1 MIHHASLGTND
12 VARAKAFYG
21 PVLATLGMRLLGED
35 EGELHY
41 GAGTFL
47 ISIVVPHDGKPAGAG
62 NGSHVAFAA
71 GTRAMVDRF
80 YQAAMAHGGT
90 EDGKPGLRPEY
101 DAHYYGAFVRDP
113 DGNKIE
119 AVTLLS
125 K

>member
-12 VARAKAFYG
+12 IARAKAFYG
-21 PVLATLGMRLLGED
+21 PVLGTLDIKLLGE
-35 EGELHY
+35 EESELHY

-47 ISIVVPHDGKPAGAG
+47 ISIVMPHDGKPASAG
-62 NGSHVAFAA
+62 NGSHLAFEA
-71 GTRAMVDRF
+71 GSRDMVDRF

-125 K
+125 R